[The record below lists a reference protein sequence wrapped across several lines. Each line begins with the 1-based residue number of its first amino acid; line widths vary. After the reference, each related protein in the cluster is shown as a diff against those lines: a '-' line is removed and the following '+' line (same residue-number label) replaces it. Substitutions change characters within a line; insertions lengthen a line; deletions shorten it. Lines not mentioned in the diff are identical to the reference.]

1 MYFSVD
7 VRYTDQ
13 SSNSAGMLWSSSVSP
28 IDEIDAGMMP
38 PPTILPPNVR
48 HSSLS
53 GTMIDMQPQI
63 SPPVLKSEL
72 LDETSQGSQPDLMI
86 NQNSMDGMP
95 SNDNSL
101 DGGKDNIHYMSPQHQ
116 RAMMVCGGN
125 ISPSD
130 LCIQDSNS
138 MNGFDQRMRI
148 MQMGQASPE
157 VIDLRIKQEQ
167 QQIAAQ
173 IQQYSNEAQLL
184 QVVQSNLGAAA
195 ADVQHQQ
202 QQQHMFSQSGQA
214 HPHRDVIFSREINEL
229 NNQISVT
236 VNNNPTFAMM
246 TDNVTGGGPTSASI
260 SSLMGYANSP
270 TMGGNSAAT
279 LSQDNIL
286 NAQPSNVSLSSPLSI
301 ITGAQSANV
310 SSDIILNPTVSP
322 SMMCQSTSDNSN
334 NIMAPQVTSV
344 LACMSS
350 QSSQDSLMNTLIPT
364 DAMQHL
370 PRSPVAVKNMILN
383 AAADILSSQP
393 SNISPETTI
402 SALISLNSSPLIN
415 TNQSAGSQM
424 LITQAPTTSNTLL
437 IQQQSDH
444 ETIHLSAGQQHSIY
458 SDSRDGMSTST
469 QQIMAEQESVQQQ
482 QQAMMMAMGT
492 MDGQTAQQMDIVSGA
507 AGGTL
512 TRAEQDFLNDFQK
525 MQ

>member
-7 VRYTDQ
+7 IRYTDQ

-28 IDEIDAGMMP
+28 IEEIDAGMMP
-38 PPTILPPNVR
+38 PPSILPPNVR

-53 GTMIDMQPQI
+53 GTMIDMQSQI

-86 NQNSMDGMP
+86 NQNSMDGIP

-101 DGGKDNIHYMSPQHQ
+101 DGSKDNIQYMSPQHQ

-138 MNGFDQRMRI
+138 MNAFDQRMRI

-167 QQIAAQ
+167 QHIAAQ
-173 IQQYSNEAQLL
+173 IQQYSNDAQLL

-202 QQQHMFSQSGQA
+202 QHMFSQSSGVGQA
-214 HPHRDVIFSREINEL
+214 HPHRDVIFSQEINEL
-229 NNQISVT
+229 NNQITVT
-236 VNNNPTFAMM
+236 VSNNPTFAMM
-246 TDNVTGGGPTSASI
+246 TDNVTGGGSTSATI
-260 SSLMGYANSP
+260 SQLMGYNNSP

-286 NAQPSNVSLSSPLSI
+286 SAQPSNVSLSSPLSI

-334 NIMAPQVTSV
+334 NIMTPQVTSV

-393 SNISPETTI
+393 STISPETTI

-415 TNQSAGSQM
+415 TNQTGGSQM

-437 IQQQSDH
+437 IQQQNDH
-444 ETIHLSAGQQHSIY
+444 AAGQQHSIY
-458 SDSRDGMSTST
+458 SDSGAGMSTAT
-469 QQIMAEQESVQQQ
+469 QQIMAEQGSVQQQ
-482 QQAMMMAMGT
+482 QQAIMMAMGT
-492 MDGQTAQQMDIVSGA
+492 MGVQTTQQMDIVSGA